1 MERIVLFLVLGA
13 FLTGSMYAY
22 NVQENAKDAD
32 AALWS
37 YQYQELARDAA
48 LAGLDRTEAAL
59 ARDAHAPW
67 GSPGVYARGETPYG
81 NGSYQVYVHGVGGST
96 DTMDVYVVGVHGPD
110 TMRIE
115 ARYVRAM
122 DDHETPP
129 AFRAVMV
136 ADELELEGDDIT
148 VRSSASG
155 RNASIHVNERLD
167 NDAFDLDVHGYGT
180 FSALGG
186 DAFDVDDFLP
196 NVDYNGAEPNVLQIP
211 EIPVP
216 SAQADS
222 FSQHGVI
229 PFTDPVFEFENT
241 SGGVAFVS
249 TDSLVAENCTSGD
262 LPPASC
268 QLGPNG
274 RYIVGNSVPLIYYV
288 YGSIILEDVQI
299 QGNLVMYARGD
310 GVTGGNPAITVR
322 GVVQGDNVDGTGR
335 LLLRSPEAIRI
346 DKDGATRASV
356 WSNTRI
362 EITDAGS
369 AGSLGTVTPGF
380 VGTLLARDI
389 TFDLNSADDY
399 DLTYLPPSPL
409 VTAPGYQN
417 DHPVGPRL
425 IAYAEW
431 DDIALP

>member
-48 LAGLDRTEAAL
+48 LAGLDRTVAEL
-59 ARDAHAPW
+59 AQDAHAPW
-67 GSPGVYARGETPYG
+67 GSPSVYARGETPHG
-81 NGSYQVYVHGVGGST
+81 NGSYQVYVHAVGGSN
-96 DTMDVYVVGVHGPD
+96 DTMDVYAVGVHGPD

-115 ARYVRAM
+115 ARYLRSM

-136 ADELELEGDDIT
+136 ADNLELEGDDII
-148 VRSSASG
+148 VRPSTAD

-167 NDAFDLDVHGYGT
+167 MDAFDLDVHGYGT
-180 FSALGG
+180 FSTLGG
-186 DAFDVDDFLP
+186 DSFDVNDFLP

-211 EIPVP
+211 NIPVP
-216 SAQADS
+216 RARADS
-222 FSQHGVI
+222 FSVNGVVAHTVS
-229 PFTDPVFEFENT
+229 PFRFEENP

-249 TDSLVAENCTSGD
+249 TQSLVEEHCTTGD
-262 LPPASC
+262 LLPSSC
-268 QLGPNG
+268 QRGPDG
-274 RYIVGNSVPLIYYV
+274 RYIVGNSIPLIYYV
-288 YGSIILEDVQI
+288 YGTIVLEDVQI
-299 QGNLVMYARGD
+299 EGNLVMYATGD
-310 GVTGGNPAITVR
+310 GTGSGNPAITVR
-322 GVVQGDNVDGTGR
+322 GVVQGGNVDGTGR
-335 LLLRSPEAIRI
+335 LLLRSPEPIHI
-346 DKDGATRASV
+346 DKDGAVRASV
-356 WSNTRI
+356 WSDSQI
-362 EITDAGS
+362 EIRDVGPS
-369 AGSLGTVTPGF
+369 SLGTTTPGF
-380 VGTLLARDI
+380 AGTLLARTI
-389 TFDLNSADDY
+389 EFNLNAGDDY

-409 VTAPGYQN
+409 ITAPGYQN

-431 DDIALP
+431 DDIALD

>member
-1 MERIVLFLVLGA
+1 
-13 FLTGSMYAY
+13 
-22 NVQENAKDAD
+22 
-32 AALWS
+32 
-37 YQYQELARDAA
+37 
-48 LAGLDRTEAAL
+48 
-59 ARDAHAPW
+59 
-67 GSPGVYARGETPYG
+67 
-81 NGSYQVYVHGVGGST
+81 
-96 DTMDVYVVGVHGPD
+96 
-110 TMRIE
+110 
-115 ARYVRAM
+115 
-122 DDHETPP
+122 
-129 AFRAVMV
+129 
-136 ADELELEGDDIT
+136 

-216 SAQADS
+216 SAQVDS

-322 GVVQGDNVDGTGR
+322 SVVQGDNVDGTGR

-356 WSNTRI
+356 WSDTRI